1 MSDKLVYK
9 KIFIDSN
16 YRTVQSRSSADFSI
30 ELNENIEAPEGTK
43 CWITDVSIPA
53 VWKTTEVGYEY
64 LYVMVFDG
72 DTLIKNFR
80 HYLGNTIYFAE
91 QLCFYMAEGMNNN
104 TTDLSAGGIFVYAY
118 NSATRIVEFKIKD
131 GLTYTIKNPT
141 DAELQNYAGGVW
153 DTGHSNYDTRNIV
166 SINYLLSNFVPKN
179 PIGTWTSSYLNLVP
193 FRVVY
198 ISSSSLLDY
207 HYSEPNSYSS
217 SIACEEEEPL
227 EIANDVVEENANE
240 EPTPKPEPK
249 AKARPKQLSQ
259 SESSYGHRPKPND
272 LVLRYS
278 HKCSTEPPPVKKQA
292 NPKPTA
298 KQTAKPKPKQVP
310 KPLVMIMTAK
320 IMHHNNH

>member
-1 MSDKLVYK
+1 MSNKLVYK

-141 DAELQNYAGGVW
+141 DAELQNCAGGVW

-166 SINYLLSNFVPKN
+166 SINYLLSNFVPTN
-179 PIGTWTSSYLNLVP
+179 PIATWTSSYLNLVP
-193 FRVVY
+193 FRAVY

-207 HYSEPNSYSS
+207 HYSAPNSYSS
-217 SIACEEEEPL
+217 SIVRKVLVDEQLGGIITDKGAPL
-227 EIANDVVEENANE
+227 NE
-240 EPTPKPEPK
+240 DYLDIGNKNRKRLDFRITDEKGTTMNLYGIPVQF
-249 AKARPKQLSQ
+249 ALVLGH
-259 SESSYGHRPKPND
+259 SSY
-272 LVLRYS
+272 
-278 HKCSTEPPPVKKQA
+278 
-292 NPKPTA
+292 
-298 KQTAKPKPKQVP
+298 
-310 KPLVMIMTAK
+310 
-320 IMHHNNH
+320 